1 MFDEEINTPLPEDS
15 ERPEVI
21 FTEGRVVYDGHTFD
35 PALWADKYNTH
46 VLCVFHMK
54 IPRNDGWEQGFM
66 PSIKIAYQPNAS
78 FFRILFLPESHGG
91 GSITMMCDGFT
102 ADDFIPIKAV
112 IITDDEDDED
122 MFA

>member
-1 MFDEEINTPLPEDS
+1 MFDEEITTPLPEDS

-66 PSIKIAYQPNAS
+66 PSIKIAYQPNAPILNVPSLNS
-78 FFRILFLPESHGG
+78 FFVEVALHASAIGHSFRACLTGTLAP
-91 GSITMMCDGFT
+91 
-102 ADDFIPIKAV
+102 
-112 IITDDEDDED
+112 
-122 MFA
+122 